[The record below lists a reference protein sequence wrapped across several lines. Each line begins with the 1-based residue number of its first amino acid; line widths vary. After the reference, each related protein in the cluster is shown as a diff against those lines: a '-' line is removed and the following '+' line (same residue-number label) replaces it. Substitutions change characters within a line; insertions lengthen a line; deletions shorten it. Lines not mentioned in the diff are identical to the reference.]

1 MWTVTTSFRV
11 TVIGVDLERCFST
24 GVSGFL
30 EEDALSEPT
39 VVDFRPSGAFLQR
52 FRPAE
57 LRINFVDFPP
67 LCFEFL
73 QGESERCLD
82 FEELE
87 AATTEVGST
96 SSFETTCLLN
106 VRKKKGR
113 EGGRAERVLKID

>member
-1 MWTVTTSFRV
+1 MSLARKLCVWSGPSACVMWTVTTSFRV

-67 LCFEFL
+67 LCFEFCRVKV
-73 QGESERCLD
+73 SD
-82 FEELE
+82 
-87 AATTEVGST
+87 AST
-96 SSFETTCLLN
+96 LKSWRRPPPKL
-106 VRKKKGR
+106 GQ
-113 EGGRAERVLKID
+113 RVHLK